1 MQKLKFIL
9 TLLIG
14 KGLMLFSN
22 IFAKGRGTNMPGAK
36 ANRIMPDFIGH
47 FTGIDPE
54 KVIFITGTNGKSTAN
69 NMIVHALRDSGRTVC
84 SNLEGANMIGG
95 IATALIRNS
104 TLTGK
109 VTTEFFSFEIDERSL
124 AGIYKYIPAKKI
136 CITNL
141 QKDQVQRNGEPDY
154 IVQKFRKVFND
165 SMTFFL
171 NDGEP
176 RSKSFEDFSD
186 KVYYYG
192 VDKTQYSFVK
202 DKFYDVTMPCPK
214 CNDKI
219 IFDYY
224 NVDNVGKFHCAGCDF
239 SSEKKVDFYA
249 QNVDFSE
256 CSFDCNGY
264 RFTVTNKEPFYIFN
278 YALCI
283 AVCTKLG
290 MTNEE
295 LQRSFSNFKNIS
307 GRMETLKYKT
317 KTLKYIR
324 IKQENPETLQTAL
337 DYIAKD
343 DSPKLLLMGLE
354 ELKDF
359 DPYYTNTFY
368 AFDVDFE
375 SLKKNNI
382 KHYIC
387 FSEAVAYDTAN
398 RMIYAGIDRN
408 DISILPNDS
417 DEAILK
423 GLTNSTLTMFTLSR
437 GSRNTMSLKNPQSS
451 TEVTN
456 NEHIKYNMAL
466 SRPA

>member
-1 MQKLKFIL
+1 MKKIKFIF
-9 TLLIG
+9 TLIIG
-14 KGLMLFSN
+14 KALMAFSN
-22 IFAKGRGTNMPGAK
+22 TFAKGRGTNMPGAK
-36 ANRIMPDFIGH
+36 ANKIMPDFIGQ

-69 NMIVHALRDSGRTVC
+69 NMIVHSLRSAGKTVC

-104 TLTGK
+104 TIFGK
-109 VTTEFFSFEIDERSL
+109 VTTEYFSFEIDERSL
-124 AGIYKYIPAKKI
+124 AGIYKYIKAKNV
-136 CITNL
+136 CVTNL

-154 IVQKFRKVFND
+154 IVSKFRKVFNED
-165 SMTFFL
+165 MRFFL
-171 NDGEP
+171 NNGEP
-176 RSKSFEDFSD
+176 RAKCFEDYSEN
-186 KVYYYG
+186 VIYYG
-192 VDKTQYSFVK
+192 VGENKYTFKK

-219 IFDYY
+219 HFDFY

-239 SSEKKVDFYA
+239 KSEEKIRFNAENIDY
-249 QNVDFSE
+249 SG

-264 RFTVTNKEPFYIFN
+264 RFTVTNNEPFYIYN

-283 AVCTKLG
+283 ALCSTLG
-290 MTNEE
+290 ISSEQ
-295 LQRSFSNFKNIS
+295 LQKGFEDFKNIS

-343 DSPKLLLMGLE
+343 DTPKILLMGLE
-354 ELKDF
+354 ELRDF

-368 AFDVDFE
+368 SFDVDFE
-375 SLKKNNI
+375 SLKMNNI
-382 KHYIC
+382 IHYIC

-398 RMIYAGIDRN
+398 RMIYAGIDRD

-417 DEAILK
+417 DKDILSELDK
-423 GLTNSTLTMFTLSR
+423 FDCDNVYLITWLKKYHELEKSTKIY
-437 GSRNTMSLKNPQSS
+437 GGENK
-451 TEVTN
+451 
-456 NEHIKYNMAL
+456 
-466 SRPA
+466 

>member
-165 SMTFFL
+165 SITFFL

-239 SSEKKVDFYA
+239 SSEK
-249 QNVDFSE
+249 
-256 CSFDCNGY
+256 
-264 RFTVTNKEPFYIFN
+264 
-278 YALCI
+278 
-283 AVCTKLG
+283 
-290 MTNEE
+290 
-295 LQRSFSNFKNIS
+295 
-307 GRMETLKYKT
+307 
-317 KTLKYIR
+317 
-324 IKQENPETLQTAL
+324 
-337 DYIAKD
+337 
-343 DSPKLLLMGLE
+343 
-354 ELKDF
+354 
-359 DPYYTNTFY
+359 
-368 AFDVDFE
+368 
-375 SLKKNNI
+375 
-382 KHYIC
+382 
-387 FSEAVAYDTAN
+387 
-398 RMIYAGIDRN
+398 
-408 DISILPNDS
+408 
-417 DEAILK
+417 
-423 GLTNSTLTMFTLSR
+423 
-437 GSRNTMSLKNPQSS
+437 
-451 TEVTN
+451 
-456 NEHIKYNMAL
+456 
-466 SRPA
+466 

>member
-1 MQKLKFIL
+1 MQKLKFIF
-9 TLLIG
+9 TLLVG

-36 ANRIMPDFIGH
+36 ANRLMPDFIGH

-54 KVIFITGTNGKSTAN
+54 KVVFITGTNGKSTAN

-109 VTTEFFSFEIDERSL
+109 MKTEFFSFEIDERSL

-154 IVQKFRKVFND
+154 IVQKFRKVFNSD
-165 SMTFFL
+165 MTFFL

-186 KVYYYG
+186 NVYYYG

-239 SSEKKVDFYA
+239 SSEDKVDFFA

-324 IKQENPETLQTAL
+324 I
-337 DYIAKD
+337 
-343 DSPKLLLMGLE
+343 
-354 ELKDF
+354 
-359 DPYYTNTFY
+359 YYTNTFY

-423 GLTNSTLTMFTLSR
+423 ELDKFDVDNVYLITWLKKYHELEKSTKQY
-437 GSRNTMSLKNPQSS
+437 GG
-451 TEVTN
+451 
-456 NEHIKYNMAL
+456 NE
-466 SRPA
+466 

>member
-22 IFAKGRGTNMPGAK
+22 IFTKGRGTNMPGAK

-423 GLTNSTLTMFTLSR
+423 ELDKFDVDNVYLITWLKKYHELEKSTKQY
-437 GSRNTMSLKNPQSS
+437 GG
-451 TEVTN
+451 
-456 NEHIKYNMAL
+456 NE
-466 SRPA
+466 

>member
-1 MQKLKFIL
+1 MSYLFRRTKMQKLKFIL

-36 ANRIMPDFIGH
+36 ANRLMPDFIGH

-124 AGIYKYIPAKKI
+124 AGIYKYIPAKKV

-165 SMTFFL
+165 DMTFFL

-219 IFDYY
+219 YFDYY

-239 SSEKKVDFYA
+239 SSEEKVDFYA

-295 LQRSFSNFKNIS
+295 LQKSFSNFKNIS

-343 DSPKLLLMGLE
+343 ESPKILLMGLE

-368 AFDVDFE
+368 AFDVDNVYLITW
-375 SLKKNNI
+375 LKKYHELE
-382 KHYIC
+382 K
-387 FSEAVAYDTAN
+387 
-398 RMIYAGIDRN
+398 
-408 DISILPNDS
+408 
-417 DEAILK
+417 
-423 GLTNSTLTMFTLSR
+423 STKQY
-437 GSRNTMSLKNPQSS
+437 GG
-451 TEVTN
+451 
-456 NEHIKYNMAL
+456 NE
-466 SRPA
+466 

>member
-1 MQKLKFIL
+1 MKKVKF
-9 TLLIG
+9 LIALWVG
-14 KGLMLFSN
+14 KALMVFCK
-22 IFAKGRGTNMPGAK
+22 IFAKGRGTNLPGAK
-36 ANRIMPDFIGH
+36 ANAIMPDFIHH
-47 FTGIDPE
+47 FKGMDMD

-69 NMIVHALRDSGRTVC
+69 NMVVHALRSAGKTVC

-104 TLTGK
+104 TIFGK
-109 VTTEFFSFEIDERSL
+109 AKTEYFSFEIDERSMEH
-124 AGIYKYIPAKKI
+124 IYKHIPAKRV
-136 CITNL
+136 CVTNL

-154 IVQKFRKVFND
+154 IVQKFKKVFNSD
-165 SMTFFL
+165 MTLFL

-176 RSKSFEDFSD
+176 RAKAFEDLTD
-186 KVYYYG
+186 KVVYYG
-192 VDKTQYSFVK
+192 VGQTKYTFVK

-224 NVDNVGKFHCAGCDF
+224 NVDNVGKFHCAGCGF
-239 SSEKKVDFYA
+239 RSEDKVDYLA
-249 QNVDFSE
+249 ENIEFSDRS
-256 CSFDCNGY
+256 SFDCNGF
-264 RFTVTNKEPFYIFN
+264 RFTVTNNEPFYMFN

-283 AVCTKLG
+283 AVCNHLG
-290 MTNEE
+290 ISNEE
-295 LQRSFSNFKNIS
+295 LQKGFSCFKNIS

-343 DSPKLLLMGLE
+343 PTEKILLMGLE

-359 DPYYTNTFY
+359 KPYYTNTFY

-375 SLKKNNI
+375 SLKQNNI

-398 RMIYAGIDRN
+398 RMLYAGIDPK
-408 DISILPNDS
+408 DISVLPNDS
-417 DEAILK
+417 DEAILSELDK
-423 GLTNSTLTMFTLSR
+423 YDVDNVYLITWLKKYHELEKSTQPYA
-437 GSRNTMSLKNPQSS
+437 GEN
-451 TEVTN
+451 
-456 NEHIKYNMAL
+456 
-466 SRPA
+466 

>member
-1 MQKLKFIL
+1 
-9 TLLIG
+9 
-14 KGLMLFSN
+14 MLFCN
-22 IFAKGRGTNMPGAK
+22 LFAKGRGTNMPGANS
-36 ANRIMPDFIGH
+36 NRIMPDFIGQ
-47 FTGIDPE
+47 FTGIDTD
-54 KVIFITGTNGKSTAN
+54 KVVFITGTNGKSTAN
-69 NMIVHALRDSGRTVC
+69 NMVVHALKNAGKTVC

-104 TLTGK
+104 TLFGK
-109 VTTEFFSFEIDERSL
+109 VKTEYFSFEIDERSL
-124 AGIYKYIPAKKI
+124 EHIYKHIPASKI

-154 IVQKFRKVFND
+154 IVQKFRKVFNPNV
-165 SMTFFL
+165 TLFL

-176 RSKSFEDFSD
+176 RAKSFEDLTE
-186 KVYYYG
+186 KVVYYG
-192 VDKTQYSFVK
+192 VSKTKYSFVK

-219 IFDYY
+219 VFDYY
-224 NVDNVGKFHCAGCDF
+224 NVDNVGKFHCSGCGF
-239 SSEKKVDFYA
+239 SSEDKVDFYA
-249 QNVDFSE
+249 ENVEFSDHS
-256 CSFDCNGY
+256 SFDCNGF
-264 RFTVTNKEPFYIFN
+264 RFTVTNNEPFYIFN

-283 AVCTKLG
+283 AVCNSFG
-290 MTNEE
+290 ISNEE
-295 LQRSFSNFKNIS
+295 LQKGFLNFKNIG

-343 DSPKLLLMGLE
+343 PNEKILMMGLE

-375 SLKKNNI
+375 SLRNYNI
-382 KHYIC
+382 KKYIC

-398 RMIYAGIDRN
+398 RMIYAGINPD
-408 DISILPNDS
+408 DIAVLPNDS
-417 DEAILK
+417 DEAILSELDK
-423 GLTNSTLTMFTLSR
+423 TDIDNVYLITW
-437 GSRNTMSLKNPQSS
+437 LK
-451 TEVTN
+451 
-456 NEHIKYNMAL
+456 KYNEL
-466 SRPA
+466 EKSTQQYNKGEN